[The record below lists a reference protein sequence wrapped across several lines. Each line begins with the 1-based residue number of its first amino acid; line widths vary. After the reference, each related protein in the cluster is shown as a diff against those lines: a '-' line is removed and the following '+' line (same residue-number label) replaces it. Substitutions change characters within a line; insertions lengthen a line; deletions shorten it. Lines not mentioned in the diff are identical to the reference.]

1 MRHRREGGGRA
12 SFFCGGG
19 KEEAG
24 FPTFLGMTD
33 SCNAT
38 VILSTSVPNRPGT
51 SCAAERLWH
60 NRRPMILYFA
70 YGSNMCGE
78 LLRERLA
85 REGHELFGRRRA
97 TLRDHRLV
105 FNKQSS
111 LQAHVGYGNIEPAP
125 GEVVEG
131 TINEMS
137 EAALALLDRIEL
149 VPHHYTRRTVTVH
162 DWERGADVAAE
173 GYFGNPAMIV
183 AALRPTRDYVDRL
196 MKARDLLPGDYISGL
211 ARVECCE

>member
-1 MRHRREGGGRA
+1 MA
-12 SFFCGGG
+12 C
-19 KEEAG
+19 
-24 FPTFLGMTD
+24 
-33 SCNAT
+33 
-38 VILSTSVPNRPGT
+38 VP
-51 SCAAERLWH
+51 ERLWH

-70 YGSNMCGE
+70 YGSNMCGDH
-78 LLRERLA
+78 LRERLA
-85 REGHELFGRRRA
+85 REGHALLGRRRA

-125 GEVVEG
+125 GHVVEG

-137 EAALALLDRIEL
+137 EAALELLDRIEL

-162 DWERGADVAAE
+162 DWRRGTDVDAH
-173 GYFGNPAMIV
+173 GYFGNPRMIV
-183 AALRPTRDYVDRL
+183 AALRPTREYVERL
-196 MKARDLLPGDYISGL
+196 MMARDLLPSDYIGGL